1 MDIICSKFPALG
13 QQIFCNLDNENLIKC
28 KNLGKT
34 WSEFI
39 EKEKF
44 IQIRFI
50 TKYITNHKDYKDI
63 WKVEL
68 FSLKSYRQDTQ
79 NQIYSAGAMEERVK
93 RMLLHPSVFSNG
105 S

>member
-1 MDIICSKFPALG
+1 MDIICSKFPTLG

-34 WSEFI
+34 WSDFI

-50 TKYITNHKDYKDI
+50 TKYITNHKDCKDI

-68 FSLKSYRQDTQ
+68 FSLKNYRQGET
-79 NQIYSAGAMEERVK
+79 NQIYTVGVMAERVNQI
-93 RMLLHPSVFSNG
+93 SF
-105 S
+105 

>member
-63 WKVEL
+63 WKAEL
-68 FSLKSYRQDTQ
+68 FSLKNYTAK
-79 NQIYSAGAMEERVK
+79 IYS
-93 RMLLHPSVFSNG
+93 
-105 S
+105 

>member
-28 KNLGKT
+28 KNLSKT

-68 FSLKSYRQDTQ
+68 FSLKNYRQGET
-79 NQIYSAGAMEERVK
+79 NEIYTSDAMAERVN